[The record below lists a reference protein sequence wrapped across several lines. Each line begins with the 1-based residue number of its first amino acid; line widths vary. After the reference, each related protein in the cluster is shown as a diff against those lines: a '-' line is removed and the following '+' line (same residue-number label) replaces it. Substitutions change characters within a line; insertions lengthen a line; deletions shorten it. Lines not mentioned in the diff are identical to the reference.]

1 MIPRARARVWLLLY
15 VCVCVCSSMCVY
27 LVLIELRFINHMYLC
42 AFVHMCPSSLP
53 TRARVL
59 IHCAGDGGS
68 AAADSDT
75 AHADRVGLGADALL
89 RRHLLLCR
97 HPKSVVSTHQSTQP
111 SFTLGVRASV
121 RVRMRMRAYLRARL
135 HGLIVLLVCLHS
147 GSVGKYDAALLQCAR
162 SSPIVS
168 RIPSRRA
175 APGLATRVA
184 RALEA
189 HCNQHCSRCGL

>member
-1 MIPRARARVWLLLY
+1 VIPRARARVWLLLY

-97 HPKSVVSTHQSTQP
+97 HCAQEYSPECSTVVHA
-111 SFTLGVRASV
+111 GRASV
-121 RVRMRMRAYLRARL
+121 RVRVRMRAYLRARL
-135 HGLIVLLVCLHS
+135 HGLNDR
-147 GSVGKYDAALLQCAR
+147 VGLCAYTQGVSASTTQHCCSAPDPPR
-162 SSPIVS
+162 SSVASLPVVRLQDS
-168 RIPSRRA
+168 PHVLRERSKRI
-175 APGLATRVA
+175 AT
-184 RALEA
+184 L
-189 HCNQHCSRCGL
+189 RCRL